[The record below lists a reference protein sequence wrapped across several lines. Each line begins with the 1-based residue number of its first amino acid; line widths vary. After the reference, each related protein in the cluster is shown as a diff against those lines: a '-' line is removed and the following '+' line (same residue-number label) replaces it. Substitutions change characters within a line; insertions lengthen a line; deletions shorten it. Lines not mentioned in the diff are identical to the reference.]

1 MSSNQNRSVPRTA
14 VAFGITD
21 PVESARAELQAAL
34 NAIEDK
40 LNVPKQAEKATV
52 KARLFARDE
61 PGKAIAVVA
70 GIALAVGGLVWLA
83 VREITA
89 PRR

>member
-1 MSSNQNRSVPRTA
+1 MSSELNRSVPRTA
-14 VAFGITD
+14 VSFGIVD

-40 LNVPKQAEKATV
+40 LNVPKQAEKASV
-52 KARLFARDE
+52 KARLFARRE
-61 PGKAIAVVA
+61 PAKAIA
-70 GIALAVGGLVWLA
+70 IAVGVAVVVGTVVWAGARALS
-83 VREITA
+83 A